1 MKVFELMD
9 ELIEELESSPKA
21 LFSNKRSVDLDIVS
35 EIIADLK
42 NALPSELKEA
52 TQILREKDEILAAAR
67 EEAAAIIKS
76 AEDELNSRV
85 CEETVVQEA
94 EARAKQLLA
103 QAESNAR
110 EITAGAKEYADDI
123 LAELENYLA
132 DYLKLLRQNRM
143 ELSGKRKKETD

>member
-1 MKVFELMD
+1 MRNWRAAPRRCFQQ
-9 ELIEELESSPKA
+9 
-21 LFSNKRSVDLDIVS
+21 RSVDLDIVS

-42 NALPSELKEA
+42 NALPSELGKPRRYCA
-52 TQILREKDEILAAAR
+52 RRTRYWRLRAR
-67 EEAAAIIKS
+67 KPRHHQS

>member
-42 NALPSELKEA
+42 NALPSELEEA
-52 TQILREKDEILAAAR
+52 TQILRERDEILAAAR
-67 EEAAAIIKS
+67 EEAASIIKS